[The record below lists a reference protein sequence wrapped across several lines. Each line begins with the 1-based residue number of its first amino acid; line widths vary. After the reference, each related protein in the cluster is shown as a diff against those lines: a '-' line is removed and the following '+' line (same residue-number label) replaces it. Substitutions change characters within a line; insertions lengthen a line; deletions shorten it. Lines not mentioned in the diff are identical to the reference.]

1 MLAIVQSG
9 ALVGLDAV
17 RITVEVDYNPRGMT
31 GFTIVGLPDTAV
43 QESRERVR
51 SALKNS
57 HMDFPMKRYLVNLAP
72 AEMRKE
78 GPAYDLPIAMGV
90 LAATEQIPPECLDG
104 AIFIGEL
111 SLNGSLRHVRG
122 AMSFVYMARELGYA
136 TIYVPE
142 CDAAEAALVDGI
154 DVIPV
159 TSLGQLIEHIFQ
171 LNPILPY
178 DRRQTPPAEADP
190 DLARVVDYADVKG
203 QEFVKRAMEIV
214 AAGGHHALLAGP
226 PGSGKTLIARAL
238 PGILPKLTV
247 EESLEITRIYS
258 VADMLPANMG
268 LTRRRPFRAPHHTI
282 SEAGLI
288 GGGSIP
294 RPGELSMAHR
304 GVLYLDEVLEMGHN
318 LEVLRQPLEDKIVTI
333 SRMRGSVTFPANIIL
348 VASLNPCPCGYRGDT
363 MRACTC
369 SEPQVRKYQARLSG
383 PMLDRFDIQLDVP
396 RVDFEKLTDA
406 RRGEE
411 SAAIQARVEAAR
423 ERQYVRHR
431 PFSGVLTNS
440 DLGAGEV
447 QQVCQ
452 LDGSAR
458 TLLEAAMRKL
468 QLSAR
473 AYHRVL
479 KVSRT
484 IADLSAS
491 ETIRM
496 EHVAEAVQYRSRT
509 LFG

>member
-1 MLAIVQSG
+1 MLATVQSG
-9 ALVGLDAV
+9 AIIGLDAV
-17 RITVEVDYNPRGMT
+17 GVNVEVDYNPHAMT
-31 GFTIVGLPDTAV
+31 GFIIVGLPDTAV

-57 HMDFPMKRYLVNLAP
+57 RMDFPMRRYLVNLAP

-90 LAATEQIPPECLDG
+90 LAATGQIPADSLEN
-104 AIFIGEL
+104 AVFVGEL
-111 SLNGSLRHVRG
+111 SLDGSLRHVRG
-122 AMSFVYMARELGYA
+122 VMSFAYMTRELGYS

-142 CDAAEAALVDGI
+142 GDAPEAALVDGI

-159 TSLGQLIEHIFQ
+159 PSIGHLVEHVFK
-171 LNPILPY
+171 LNPIPSYNRNQAAIETESAPL
-178 DRRQTPPAEADP
+178 R
-190 DLARVVDYADVKG
+190 LVDYSDVKG

-238 PGILPKLTV
+238 PGILPTLTPA
-247 EESLEITRIYS
+247 EALEITRIYS
-258 VADMLPANMG
+258 VADMFPQGKG
-268 LTRRRPFRAPHHTI
+268 LAQRRPFRSPHHTI

-294 RPGELSMAHR
+294 RPGEISMAHR
-304 GVLYLDEVLEMGHN
+304 GVLYLDEIIEMGRN
-318 LEVLRQPLEDKIVTI
+318 LEVLRQPLEDKVVTI
-333 SRMRGSVTFPANIIL
+333 SRVRGSVTFPANIIL
-348 VASLNPCPCGYRGDT
+348 VASLNPCPCGYRGDS

-369 SEPQVRKYQARLSG
+369 SEQQVRKYQARISG

-396 RVDFEKLTDA
+396 RVDYDKLTDA
-406 RRGEE
+406 RRGEP
-411 SAAIQARVEAAR
+411 SSVIQARVEAAR
-423 ERQYVRHR
+423 ERQYARHR
-431 PFSGVLTNS
+431 DFPGVLTNS
-440 DLGAGEV
+440 DLGAGEIEK
-447 QQVCQ
+447 VCKM
-452 LDGSAR
+452 DDAAE
-458 TLLEAAMRKL
+458 TLLKAAMRKL
-468 QLSAR
+468 QFSAR

-484 IADLSAS
+484 IADLAAS
-491 ETIRM
+491 ESIKT

-509 LFG
+509 LFN